1 MSSSFLLQRQSTDFY
16 SCFMQR
22 LHFKSRGQEID
33 WVHAC
38 MAVLLKQES
47 FQAYSKD
54 NVNDNGK
61 FIDFQK
67 TENELWS

>member
-1 MSSSFLLQRQSTDFY
+1 
-16 SCFMQR
+16 MQR